1 MVTGLTPRG
10 APVRTRK
17 EAYAVNKL
25 NQMIDR
31 FCFNHPRFGIP
42 NLIWYLIGGN
52 VLVYLLDYVSYSR
65 VAVSSLLA
73 FDRDLIFRGQIWRAF
88 TFLFTSWGQGLFF
101 FLIAMYFLWFIGTT
115 LEREWGAGKFTLYYL
130 LGWALSLI
138 SGLITGYASSSY
150 LDMTLF
156 LAFATLFP
164 DVQFL
169 LFFFIPIKAKWLA
182 WADGV
187 LLGLGLVRS
196 LIAMQWGAAVAVVI
210 ALLNYLVFFW
220 PELMYQ
226 VRRLRGQANYSRQSN
241 VIRFK
246 KAARDFK
253 RQNYTHKCAVCGRT
267 DTEFPELDF
276 RYCSKCAGYHC
287 YCADHINNHQHI
299 TEE

>member
-1 MVTGLTPRG
+1 MH
-10 APVRTRK
+10 
-17 EAYAVNKL
+17 KL

-31 FCFNHPRFGIP
+31 FCLNHPRFGIP
-42 NLIWYLIGGN
+42 NLIYFLIGGN

-73 FDRDLIFRGQIWRAF
+73 FDRSLILQGQVWRMF

-101 FLIAMYFLWFIGTT
+101 FLLAMYFLWFIGTS
-115 LEREWGAGKFTLYYL
+115 LEREWGSGKFTLYYL
-130 LGWALSLI
+130 LGWVLSLI
-138 SGLITGYASSSY
+138 SGMITGYASSSY

-169 LFFFIPIKAKWLA
+169 LFFIIPIKAKWLA

-187 LLGLGLVRS
+187 LLALGLMRS
-196 LIAMQWGAAVAVVI
+196 LLVLDWGGVLAVVI
-210 ALLNYLVFFW
+210 AVLNYLLFFW
-220 PELMYQ
+220 PELSHQ
-226 VRRLRGQANYSRQSN
+226 VRRMRGRANYSRQSN
-241 VIRFK
+241 VIQFK

-253 RQNYTHKCAVCGRT
+253 RQDYTHKCSVCGRT
-267 DTEFPELDF
+267 DTEYPDLEF

-287 YCADHINNHQHI
+287 YCADHINNHEHI
-299 TEE
+299 RE